1 MVERKVGEV
10 FRLSTGARLLVRP
23 SWTCVE
29 CHLFEG
35 YQCTRATRGLQEEVG
50 DCVAYCRSDR
60 TAVVFV
66 HELDWT
72 LDEILKGGRDGKE

>member
-23 SWTCVE
+23 SWGCSE
-29 CHLFEG
+29 CHLNEV
-35 YQCTRATRGLQEEVG
+35 YCTKVIRGLSEEVG
-50 DCVAYCRSDR
+50 ECGASARSDR
-60 TAVVFV
+60 TPVVFV

-72 LDEILKGGRDGKE
+72 LDEILKGGLDGKE

>member
-10 FRLSTGARLLVRP
+10 FRLSTGARLLVR
-23 SWTCVE
+23 SNWSCKE
-29 CHLFEG
+29 CHLSEG
-35 YQCTRATRGLQEEVG
+35 LSCTKVIRGLLEEVG
-50 DCVAYCRSDR
+50 ECVAYGRSDR